1 MVHRGSQR
9 APGMTSGLL
18 FILSLSLLA
27 CSLSPDASSG
37 DDRFRHL
44 AKPVP
49 FGAWDIDE
57 ISYAGSDQTD
67 WKKVEVPDDGEL
79 RMELQCKEPDATILL
94 ALYDM
99 YGRQIDK
106 VQKIPGDPRP
116 LVVTQTVSAG
126 RHFVMLQALSDDDE
140 TGYSFK
146 VSFE

>member
-1 MVHRGSQR
+1 MLHRGSVR
-9 APGMTSGLL
+9 AFFTNCALVVLVAS
-18 FILSLSLLA
+18 SLIA
-27 CSLSPDASSG
+27 CSLSPDSGSG

-44 AKPVP
+44 AKPIP

-57 ISYAGSDQTD
+57 VSYAGSDRTD

-79 RMELQCKEPDATILL
+79 RIELQCKDADATVLL
-94 ALYDM
+94 ALFDQ

-116 LVVTQTVSAG
+116 LVVTQTVAAG
-126 RHFVMLQALSDDDE
+126 RHFVMLQALSDEDE

>member
-1 MVHRGSQR
+1 MSGNQP
-9 APGMTSGLL
+9 APIIARIAAPLSADSG
-18 FILSLSLLA
+18 
-27 CSLSPDASSG
+27 SG

-44 AKPVP
+44 AKPIP

-57 ISYAGSDQTD
+57 VSYAGSDRTD

-79 RMELQCKEPDATILL
+79 RMELQCKDADATVLL
-94 ALYDM
+94 ALFDM

-116 LVVTQTVSAG
+116 LVVSQTVSAG
-126 RHFVMLQALSDDDE
+126 RHFVMLQALSDEDE